1 MNEAASSPREH
12 TRDPS
17 DARLATE
24 AWLSVVQTYNQ
35 CSAALT
41 RRLAPLGL
49 SVLQH
54 EMLMNLLRTPGM
66 SQQQLAER
74 CFSAKSGISMQVA
87 AFEKDGV
94 IERRVDPKD
103 ARARLLD
110 LTPKG
115 AELAGQALSVQT
127 EIVGAMTNGHSREE
141 LADLKRRMDEITAIL
156 KGMA

>member
-1 MNEAASSPREH
+1 MSIQETSPR
-12 TRDPS
+12 DPA

-41 RRLAPLGL
+41 RALAPLGL

-54 EMLMNLLRTPGM
+54 EMLMNLKRTPGM

-94 IERRVDPKD
+94 IERRVDPND

-110 LTPKG
+110 LTSKG
-115 AELAGQALSVQT
+115 ADLAGRALAVQT
-127 EIVGAMTNGHSREE
+127 GIVDAMTSGYDRDE
-141 LADLKRRMDEITAIL
+141 LADLKRRMDEISAIL
-156 KGMA
+156 KGMVA

>member
-1 MNEAASSPREH
+1 MNDPAPQPRTAA
-12 TRDPS
+12 

-24 AWLSVVQTYNQ
+24 TWLSVVQTYNQ

-66 SQQQLAER
+66 SQQRLAER

-94 IERRVDPKD
+94 IERRVDPND
-103 ARARLLD
+103 ARARLLE

-115 AELAGQALSVQT
+115 ASLAVAALNVQT
-127 EIVGAMTNGHSREE
+127 DIVAAMTNGYDRGE
-141 LADLKRRMDEITAIL
+141 LLDLKDRMDAITEIL
-156 KGMA
+156 KAMAS

>member
-1 MNEAASSPREH
+1 MSDPAKT
-12 TRDPS
+12 TRDPA

-127 EIVGAMTNGHSREE
+127 EIVDAMTSGYDRDE
-141 LADLKRRMDEITAIL
+141 LADLKRRMDGIAAIL
-156 KGMA
+156 KDMAA

>member
-1 MNEAASSPREH
+1 MTEVAPEP
-12 TRDPS
+12 RDPA

-24 AWLSVVQTYNQ
+24 AWLSVVQSYNQ

-49 SVLQH
+49 SILQH
-54 EMLMNLLRTPGM
+54 EMLMNLLRTPGI
-66 SQQQLAER
+66 SQQRLAER

-94 IERRVDPKD
+94 IERRVDPND

-115 AELAGQALSVQT
+115 RGLAAKALDVQT
-127 EIVGAMTNGHSREE
+127 GIVAAMTDGYDRDE

-156 KGMA
+156 KGMTA

>member
-1 MNEAASSPREH
+1 MNDAAQTPR
-12 TRDPS
+12 DS
-17 DARLATE
+17 ADARLATE

-35 CSAALT
+35 CAAALT

-115 AELAGQALSVQT
+115 ADLAGRALGVQT
-127 EIVGAMTNGHSREE
+127 EIVDAMTSGYTPDE
-141 LADLKRRMDEITAIL
+141 LADLKRRMDEIAAIL
-156 KGMA
+156 KGMAA

>member
-1 MNEAASSPREH
+1 MNDVAPTH
-12 TRDPS
+12 LDPA
-17 DARLATE
+17 DARLANE

-41 RRLAPLGL
+41 RALAPLGL

-94 IERRVDPKD
+94 IVRKVDPKD

-115 AELAGQALSVQT
+115 ADLASQALGVQT
-127 EIVGAMTNGHSREE
+127 GIVEAMTSGYDRDE
-141 LADLKRRMDEITAIL
+141 LADLKRRMDEIAAIL
-156 KGMA
+156 KGMVA